1 MANKFGLIRYP
12 GSKAKLYRP
21 IVDSMPAEIT
31 LGLWSSRDSWEYR
44 EPFFGSGAIGFR
56 IMDSLST
63 RCKVWLNDRDYW
75 LICLW
80 NAVKDSH
87 SELAAM
93 VRKFK
98 PSAEKFFEF
107 KSQDGSVDI
116 DPLLAGF
123 RKLAIHQMSVS
134 GFGVMS
140 GTCLGGR
147 NQENAQ
153 YPVNCRWNPIQL
165 TEHINNRHRQ
175 MARFGSRLQ
184 ISCKDFSVVLGS
196 CPRRCFVYMDP
207 PYVGKGEMLY
217 KHGMNEKEHRRLAEA
232 VKSLKCQ
239 WMLSYDD
246 HDLVRELYSSC
257 QVNEITVTYSNATNA
272 VGSRPKNKEVL
283 ILPNQSTATDFVNE

>member
-21 IVDSMPAEIT
+21 ILDAMPAEIT
-31 LGLWSSRDSWEYR
+31 LGLWSFENSWEYR

-56 IMDSLST
+56 IMDSLSA

-75 LICLW
+75 LVCLW

-87 SELAAM
+87 EELVAM

-98 PSAEKFFEF
+98 PSADKFFEF
-107 KSQDGSVDI
+107 KSQDGDMSV

-153 YPVNCRWNPIQL
+153 YPVDCRWNPIRL
-165 TEHINNRHRQ
+165 VDHINNRHRQ
-175 MARFGSRLQ
+175 MERFGGLLK
-184 ISCKDFSVVLGS
+184 ITCKDFSAVLAN
-196 CPRRCFVYMDP
+196 CPKRCFVYMDP
-207 PYVGKGEMLY
+207 PYVEKGEMLY
-217 KHGMNEKEHRRLAEA
+217 KHGMNEAEHRRLAN
-232 VKSLKCQ
+232 SISGINCQ

-246 HDLVRELYSSC
+246 HPLVRELYNKC
-257 QVNEITVTYSNATNA
+257 EVKQIAVTYSNATGA
-272 VGSRPKNKEVL
+272 SGVRPKNKEIL
-283 ILPNQSTATDFVNE
+283 ILPTERIS